1 MTMPAPNLK
10 RIVCFANS
18 RRNNGRCVA
27 GKELLPDGRP
37 GPWLRPVSSR
47 DGEEVAERER
57 QYADGSEPRLL
68 EVITLPVLHPQP
80 FGYQSENWRLDPT
93 QRWAKSGG
101 IGWDDLSQWTDP
113 DAPLWSDGYS
123 SGGGQNDRIPV
134 SDVGQHTD
142 SLRLIRVDSMR
153 VSVLER
159 PRPSNLYPVLRGNFR
174 YNGADYSLR
183 ITDAEVEN
191 GSIELEYGEYPVG
204 ERYLTISL
212 AANPLNDYIY
222 KLIAAIIRPS

>member
-1 MTMPAPNLK
+1 MTAPTVK
-10 RIVCFANS
+10 RIVCLANS

-68 EVITLPVLHPQP
+68 DIVELPVRDAVPAA
-80 FGYQSENWRLDPT
+80 YQSENRRLDPSR
-93 QRWAKSGG
+93 RWAKTGR
-101 IGWDDLSQWTDP
+101 IGWNDLPQWVDP
-113 DAPLWSDGYS
+113 DAPLWTDGHS
-123 SGGGQNDRIPV
+123 SAAGQNDRIPV
-134 SDVGQHTD
+134 SDVGRHTD
-142 SLRLIRVDSMR
+142 SLRLIKVDNLL
-153 VSVLER
+153 VSVMER
-159 PRPSNLYPVLRGNFR
+159 SRPSNLYPVLRGSFR

-191 GSIELEYGEYPVG
+191 GSIDLEHGDYPVG

-212 AANPLNDYIY
+212 AAHPLNDYIY
-222 KLIAAIIRPS
+222 KLIAAVIKP